1 MQSLVSMPLS
11 VKEFPRKETM
21 LSAAAVHD
29 KNRVELSKLY
39 MRNSVA
45 VLLLAATSGYIDRCQ
60 QYC

>member
-1 MQSLVSMPLS
+1 MPLS

-39 MRNSVA
+39 MHNSVA